1 MFFNKTDEP
10 HNTWL
15 GAIVSAFI
23 YVLIIYLSVLKLE
36 DMFSFGNDSIQ
47 INSTESI
54 YEDIGVINMTRIGKN
69 IPFYN
74 INLGDPEYLKN
85 CQGNCSEYLSKHFN
99 FTWEQ
104 TNLNKTTETIS
115 H

>member
-1 MFFNKTDEP
+1 M
-10 HNTWL
+10 
-15 GAIVSAFI
+15 SAFI

-69 IPFYN
+69 IPFYQ
-74 INLGDPEYLKN
+74 INSVDPEYQKN
-85 CQGNCSEYLSKHFN
+85 CQGNCSDYLSKHFD

-104 TNLNKTTETIS
+104 TNLNKTREYIKY
-115 H
+115 